1 MVRLFIGPDPCS
13 HINVHICSYHPYD
26 AVCRLVLGMA
36 FERAAQSERAAEC
49 FLRAVE
55 RDGRNPL
62 RDFAVALIEA

>member
-1 MVRLFIGPDPCS
+1 
-13 HINVHICSYHPYD
+13 
-26 AVCRLVLGMA
+26 LVLGMA